1 MSSIRV
7 VLNGKICL
15 LPVETGENLLSAL
28 RRAGYSLPASCG
40 GRGRCGK
47 CRVPVNGVPRLA
59 CKVIAQDGD
68 TVELPEQ
75 AGGVILT
82 DASAQNLRLQPGR
95 TGCGA
100 AVDLGTTTVV
110 LRLYDLEVGTLLS
123 TVSAWNAQ
131 ASYGADVISRIQYTL
146 ERADGAEELSR
157 RIRAQVQQLLTDALH
172 RAERDWSELREIT
185 LAGNTVMQHLFDG
198 RTVAGIAAV
207 PFEPETLFAE
217 SAGKPLR
224 GVPVRFAPCVAGYV
238 GGDLT
243 AGLLASGPAFEGAGI
258 SCGMPGIDGAVSHV
272 RWQSGFLWDVVGG
285 GAPKGLCGSGLL
297 DLAAVLLER
306 EVITPGGR
314 LLPPEEAP
322 AEMRRWLE
330 RDAHGNGVFH
340 LTPEVALTA
349 EDVRALQLAK
359 AAVAAGIQVLLER
372 RGIAADKLD
381 GIYLAGG
388 FGNYL
393 DPKSAVC
400 IGMLPEACAGRLHSL
415 GNSALAGA
423 SMLALDGRRW
433 AEIGALTRSCQS
445 ITLSGNPDFNNAFA
459 AHMPF

>member
-7 VLNGKICL
+7 VMNGKICR

-110 LRLYDLEVGTLLS
+110 IRLYDLEVGTLLS

-185 LAGNTVMQHLFDG
+185 LAGNTVMQHLFDDRTVSGDRG
-198 RTVAGIAAV
+198 RT
-207 PFEPETLFAE
+207 L
-217 SAGKPLR
+217 
-224 GVPVRFAPCVAGYV
+224 
-238 GGDLT
+238 
-243 AGLLASGPAFEGAGI
+243 
-258 SCGMPGIDGAVSHV
+258 
-272 RWQSGFLWDVVGG
+272 
-285 GAPKGLCGSGLL
+285 
-297 DLAAVLLER
+297 
-306 EVITPGGR
+306 
-314 LLPPEEAP
+314 
-322 AEMRRWLE
+322 
-330 RDAHGNGVFH
+330 
-340 LTPEVALTA
+340 
-349 EDVRALQLAK
+349 
-359 AAVAAGIQVLLER
+359 
-372 RGIAADKLD
+372 
-381 GIYLAGG
+381 
-388 FGNYL
+388 
-393 DPKSAVC
+393 
-400 IGMLPEACAGRLHSL
+400 
-415 GNSALAGA
+415 
-423 SMLALDGRRW
+423 
-433 AEIGALTRSCQS
+433 
-445 ITLSGNPDFNNAFA
+445 
-459 AHMPF
+459 

>member
-7 VLNGKICL
+7 VMNGKICR

-110 LRLYDLEVGTLLS
+110 IRLYDLEVGTLLS

-146 ERADGAEELSR
+146 ERADGAEALSR

-185 LAGNTVMQHLFDG
+185 LAGNTVMQHLFDD

-207 PFEPETLFAE
+207 PFEPETLFTE
-217 SAGKPLR
+217 PAGKPLC

-238 GGDLT
+238 GGDIT
-243 AGLLASGPAFEGAGI
+243 AGLLASGLMDKSGNHLFLDIGTNGEMALGERTVSSAVRWPPARPLRVLASPAECRVSTGRSAMCVGRADSSGMWWAAEPPRGCAVPGCWIWRRCCWNGRSLPPAGGCCPRRRHRRKCGAG
-258 SCGMPGIDGAVSHV
+258 
-272 RWQSGFLWDVVGG
+272 WSGTHT
-285 GAPKGLCGSGLL
+285 
-297 DLAAVLLER
+297 E
-306 EVITPGGR
+306 
-314 LLPPEEAP
+314 
-322 AEMRRWLE
+322 
-330 RDAHGNGVFH
+330 
-340 LTPEVALTA
+340 TA
-349 EDVRALQLAK
+349 C
-359 AAVAAGIQVLLER
+359 
-372 RGIAADKLD
+372 
-381 GIYLAGG
+381 
-388 FGNYL
+388 
-393 DPKSAVC
+393 S
-400 IGMLPEACAGRLHSL
+400 
-415 GNSALAGA
+415 
-423 SMLALDGRRW
+423 
-433 AEIGALTRSCQS
+433 T
-445 ITLSGNPDFNNAFA
+445 
-459 AHMPF
+459 